1 MKIVSQKSPAEPN
14 RERLKEVDEE
24 MVIFDGLDAAI
35 IGFAEVW
42 DGHSH
47 RTVALYN
54 RALIVDILTD
64 RDGMDAEEADEFI
77 DFNVTGAF
85 VPGAPAVATLFA
97 DEDK

>member
-1 MKIVSQKSPAEPN
+1 LKIVDQKSPAEPN
-14 RERLKEVDEE
+14 RERLREVDEE

-42 DGHSH
+42 VGSS
-47 RTVALYN
+47 RQVIAVYN
-54 RALIVDILTD
+54 RALILDILMD
-64 RDGMDAEEADEFI
+64 RDNMNDEEADEFI
-77 DFNVTGAF
+77 DFNITGAY